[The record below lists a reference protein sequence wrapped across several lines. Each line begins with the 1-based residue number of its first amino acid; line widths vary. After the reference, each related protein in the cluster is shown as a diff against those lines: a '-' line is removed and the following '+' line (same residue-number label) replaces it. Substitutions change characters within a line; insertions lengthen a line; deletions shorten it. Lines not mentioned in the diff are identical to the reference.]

1 MRGVV
6 FIQHVNR
13 ETPGLFSLLA
23 KEFDLP
29 VIVHNR
35 DSDEDC
41 LEVLQEYPDVKAV
54 FHCFASSLEFANKI
68 WSLGYFTSFTGIITY
83 PKSEDLAEVVKKV
96 PMDKFMVETDCPYL
110 APQAYRG
117 KRNESSYVVEVA
129 KRIAEIKGLSC
140 EEVCILTSNNSTRFF
155 AI

>member
-1 MRGVV
+1 MDKE
-6 FIQHVNR
+6 IQKNSFR
-13 ETPGLFSLLA
+13 EHLKLA

-54 FHCFASSLEFANKI
+54 FHCFASSLEFANNI

-83 PKSEDLAEVVKKV
+83 PKSEPLTELPFLLVY
-96 PMDKFMVETDCPYL
+96 YL
-110 APQAYRG
+110 LLLPFLLVY
-117 KRNESSYVVEVA
+117 
-129 KRIAEIKGLSC
+129 
-140 EEVCILTSNNSTRFF
+140 
-155 AI
+155 